1 MCGERVR
8 FNPQIN
14 NHNEF
19 FRIVLKNINERR
31 FSLIL
36 FFMNKYSY
44 KTEFF
49 NPKVCLNNNKTTALV
64 YYTRY

>member
-1 MCGERVR
+1 MCGERVP

-19 FRIVLKNINERR
+19 FRFVLKNINERR
-31 FSLIL
+31 FMLIL
-36 FFMNKYSY
+36 FFMNKY
-44 KTEFF
+44 KTEFL
-49 NPKVCLNNNKTTALV
+49 NLKVCLYNNKTTAFV